1 MIEAPGPVIH
11 FNRNL
16 FPDPSSSAPG
26 DAPLWET
33 NPAPPSGPP
42 AWEGDVEE
50 NLVHR
55 VMALEEEVGRLRAEN
70 DHLNRLNFKLRA
82 VLVAYA
88 SILGTIEETAK
99 GYRRIAPFTDG

>member
-16 FPDPSSSAPG
+16 FPDPSSSPPG
-26 DAPLWET
+26 DAPLWEE

-42 AWEGDVEE
+42 AWEGDEDE
-50 NLVHR
+50 DMAHR
-55 VMALEEEVGRLRAEN
+55 TLALEEAVENLQAEN
-70 DHLNRLNFKLRA
+70 HHLNELNFKLRA

-88 SILGTIEETAK
+88 GILGAIEETAK
-99 GYRRIAPFTDG
+99 SYRQIDPFTDG